1 MHDAWGQ
8 SQSLKKKVE
17 TNKLEHMLCAR
28 KTFVFREG
36 SSRSGLL
43 FENSHTFKIDVVLDD
58 FEQ

>member
-8 SQSLKKKVE
+8 SQSLKKKLKQ
-17 TNKLEHMLCAR
+17 TNLSTRCVLEKL
-28 KTFVFREG
+28 VFREG